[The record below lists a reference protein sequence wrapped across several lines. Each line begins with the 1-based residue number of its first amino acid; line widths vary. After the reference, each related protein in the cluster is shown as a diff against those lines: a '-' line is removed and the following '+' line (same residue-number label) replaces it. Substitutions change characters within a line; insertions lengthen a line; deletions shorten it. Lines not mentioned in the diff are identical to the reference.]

1 MKRLLLA
8 AIAAL
13 ALVSNAQA
21 MTFAQ
26 LALGGPYELV
36 LIVTNKTDH
45 NSICQITLKSGNAQ
59 TWPSKISMNGGTLMN
74 LGALNL
80 MMGART
86 TSKTVF
92 AGEAEVRTGYLE
104 INGIDGYSI
113 TDFAVNYFY
122 VYRDGKTVIDST
134 GVPASDSS
142 NRFIVPV
149 ERGEACDTGFA
160 WAPYVDPSVPASFDV
175 TFALY
180 DNRGQ
185 LFASVSKRFEGHTA
199 TFFSQIFQNLPA
211 SFVGHLRLEAQHRFY
226 FVALRMDSPP
236 GGPQFTA
243 IEGQTTW

>member
-1 MKRLLLA
+1 MK
-8 AIAAL
+8 
-13 ALVSNAQA
+13 
-21 MTFAQ
+21 
-26 LALGGPYELV
+26 
-36 LIVTNKTDH
+36 
-45 NSICQITLKSGNAQ
+45 
-59 TWPSKISMNGGTLMN
+59 

-92 AGEAEVRTGYLE
+92 GGDDVVRTGYLE

-122 VYRDGKTVIDST
+122 VYRDNRTVVDST
-134 GVPASDSS
+134 GVPASIDS

-149 ERGEACDTGFA
+149 ERGESCDTGFA

-175 TFALY
+175 TLTLY

-185 LFASVSKRFEGHTA
+185 LFASLTKRFEGHTA
-199 TFFSQIFQNLPA
+199 IFFSQIFQNLPA